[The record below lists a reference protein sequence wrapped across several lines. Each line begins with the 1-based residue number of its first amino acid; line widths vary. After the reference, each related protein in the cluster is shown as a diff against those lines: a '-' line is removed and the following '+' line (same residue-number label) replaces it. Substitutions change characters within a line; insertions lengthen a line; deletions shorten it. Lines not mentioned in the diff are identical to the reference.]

1 MSPVLGFA
9 VLGLLGLIAVL
20 GLMPKKLYGSS
31 SPGSAPAA
39 GEGPAPGGAA
49 APDKYP
55 YAELIRKWAGKYGVD
70 PDLVAAH
77 MKVESSFNAL
87 AINKEGSTNES
98 NWSWGLMQV
107 KLITAQDFGAVMDW
121 KSPTAAE
128 KTWLMAVSNNVQAG
142 AWNVARWQ
150 KRYPWDVAVQM
161 YNVGEAGFNNKGYR
175 NADYLEK
182 VRRAYNGYK

>member
-31 SPGSAPAA
+31 SSGSAPAA
-39 GEGPAPGGAA
+39 GEGPAPA
-49 APDKYP
+49 DYP
-55 YAELIRKWAGKYGVD
+55 FADLIRKWAGAYGVD

-77 MKVESSFNAL
+77 AKVESSFKPS
-87 AINKEGSTNES
+87 AINHEGTTDRTR
-98 NWSWGLMQV
+98 WSYGIMQV
-107 KLITAQDFGAVMDW
+107 QLAVAQDFGAVKDW
-121 KSPTAAE
+121 KNPTE
-128 KTWLMAVSNNVQAG
+128 GEVLWLMNVSNNIKAG

-161 YNVGEAGFNNKGYR
+161 YNVGEAGYNNKGYR